1 MFSRLL
7 LPAALL
13 LGLANLTIGNQVTNP
28 TPNVSYTATKTTK
41 QVFRTMENQIGQKFA
56 AVQVDRAKLAI
67 AVSALGKALERANAK
82 GNNFENNLVNDQLS
96 GVKRENL
103 EGIANFVCLKL
114 GLKDPRRC
122 RQIKDTFQGVGLAD
136 ESNVEME
143 EFSLDV
149 YNEEFVSLYGIMLGV
164 QNSEGDVD
172 ISYTFHHQEFRL
184 SPTPISPRS
193 TTPSTRTGSTRSSA
207 STRSIRSTTPSTTT
221 RSNKRGRSGLT
232 MEEREAIK
240 HYGKYEAL
248 RKMKQENVI
257 KSILYV

>member
-1 MFSRLL
+1 
-7 LPAALL
+7 
-13 LGLANLTIGNQVTNP
+13 
-28 TPNVSYTATKTTK
+28 
-41 QVFRTMENQIGQKFA
+41 MESQIGQKFSS
-56 AVQVDRAKLAI
+56 VQVDRAKLAI
-67 AVSALGKALERANAK
+67 AVGALGRANAQ
-82 GNNFENNLVNDQLS
+82 NFENSLVNDQLS

-103 EGIANFVCLKL
+103 EGVANFVCLKL

-149 YNEEFVSLYGIMLGV
+149 YNDEFVSLYGIVLGV

-207 STRSIRSTTPSTTT
+207 STRSTTPSTTT
-221 RSNKRGRSGLT
+221 RSNMWDASGFTVTELA
-232 MEEREAIK
+232 AIE
-240 HYGKYEAL
+240 HYSYYEAL
-248 RKMKQENVI
+248 RTFKQENVI
-257 KSILYV
+257 ESISFV

>member
-13 LGLANLTIGNQVTNP
+13 LDLANLTIGNQVTNP

-41 QVFRTMENQIGQKFA
+41 QVFRTMESQIGQKFSS
-56 AVQVDRAKLAI
+56 VQVDRAKLAI
-67 AVSALGKALERANAK
+67 AVGALGRANAQ
-82 GNNFENNLVNDQLS
+82 NFENSLVNDQLS

-103 EGIANFVCLKL
+103 EGVANFVCLKL

-149 YNEEFVSLYGIMLGV
+149 YNDEFVSLYGIVLGV

-207 STRSIRSTTPSTTT
+207 STRSTRPIRSTTPSTTT

-232 MEEREAIK
+232 VEEREAIK